1 MLEVAVAAAAQRAA
15 GAGSARRKEADDAA
29 ANHSAAVPADVAALL
44 SRLSLSS
51 YGPALCDKLGAKSV
65 TDLRH
70 LTDVMLREE
79 LPALRAIERAKLLD
93 AVASTAAAPA
103 GTALT
108 TMCDVMI
115 SYRVLETGEDGD
127 KSVFALEAALQAR
140 GYRVFV
146 GEAAIQ
152 GGSSWPNTIQQGVED
167 CKAFVVLCSE
177 TYGDEAV
184 SPWTKRE
191 LVLADNLKKPLIP
204 VWHSGPYPPK
214 AVAIYLGGTQRIPH
228 GNFSGGYVNADISH
242 ERVAE
247 ELAAALSRVGVAPA
261 RA

>member
-1 MLEVAVAAAAQRAA
+1 MAMDCTTDEAARAA
-15 GAGSARRKEADDAA
+15 LSVKAVPHEATPDHGS
-29 ANHSAAVPADVAALL
+29 AVPADVAALL

-140 GYRVFV
+140 GYHVFV